1 VTVERIQASVAAGN
15 DTVPCLG
22 KDTRAGTGC
31 GGCKGRLAELIER
44 FDVAARA

>member
-15 DTVPCLG
+15 DTVACLG